1 MTSEITVGR
10 RYRLHEKLGRGGMGT
25 VYRATDRL
33 TNSIVALKQVTK
45 SIANP
50 DSTSKTNATDFRIAL
65 ANEFQALASL
75 RHPNI
80 IPVLDYG
87 FEGENPYF
95 TMGYIPIARTITE
108 VGQQKSLTGKVNL
121 LIQALRALAYLHRR
135 GIIHRDMKPENALVD
150 VNGHLTLLDFGLAEE
165 NPQGAVDGK
174 IVGTLAYIAPE
185 VLQGNPPTQAAD
197 LFAIG
202 IMAYEI
208 FAGKH
213 PFDNGTPA
221 DLVTAVLKDRPD
233 LANLDLADDFI
244 NIVDCLLLKDPQD
257 RYHEADKV
265 IEDLAIAARI
275 SLEEDDPAIR
285 NSYIQAARFVGR
297 ETELRQL
304 ETALDN
310 IFDDKGSAWLI
321 GGESGVG
328 KSRLLQEIQVRS
340 MVRGARTLQGQ
351 AVAGGGLSFQV
362 WREPVRHLALSLAIS
377 DLDAAILKDIAPD
390 IETLL
395 ERPIPA
401 APDVVDKE
409 KRIIEAITAQFQHIQ
424 EPTVL
429 LLEDLHWAQESIE
442 VLKKVN
448 AMVRDLPLLILGTF
462 RSDERPNLPDELDMM
477 THLPMQRLSETEVI
491 DLSTSMLG
499 IVGREPQVLDLLQ
512 KETEG
517 NVFFLVETVRTLAE
531 EAGRLSNVG
540 RMTLPHSVF
549 AGGIQKVVQHRLSR
563 IPEQY
568 HTLLKIAAVA
578 GRQIDTALLRHIA
591 PNQIDEW
598 LTVCVNNAVLSG
610 KDARYQF
617 SHDKLREALLNELTA
632 EEVVTYNRQ
641 VAEATE
647 AIYPQDDA
655 RAKVLASHWRQAVH
669 NDKEAQYSYI
679 AGKLLKP
686 SQPHEALTLL
696 QRALELMSPE
706 HPALP
711 EIHRLLGDIQREMT
725 SYDLAQQHYD
735 SALSLARERHEDAL
749 AAETLNSIGVM
760 FYKQTEIAKAR
771 AYCTEAL
778 AVAKAV
784 NDERLIGQILNN
796 LGGFNVDEGLYDE
809 GVALFEQSIELA
821 QKVDDN
827 VTISGNYN
835 NLGILA
841 YRTGKFEKARN
852 YFLQAL
858 EIRGKAG
865 MRQSIAGSYNN
876 LGLIAA
882 TIGDFQAALDYHDKS
897 YKIKR
902 EIGDRHGMCASLT
915 NLGTAAMNASTYD
928 KAETYFRQALALA
941 REISDKMGEADNLNN
956 IGLIIRRK
964 NGDLNEA
971 RTFLL
976 QASEL
981 AREINDLVGVALS
994 LSNLADVLVA
1004 LGEIDEAIKHLKE
1017 ALCVCRP
1024 IDAMQPLLRCMMW
1037 FGKIFELQGDYERAV
1052 MLWSFVN
1059 LHESVDSET
1068 RNDTESMLATVT
1080 DKLAPSAFVTAI
1092 NASKAA
1098 VLDAVLD
1105 DLLDY

>member
-1 MTSEITVGR
+1 MALETTIGR

-33 TNSIVALKQVTK
+33 TNSTVALKQVTRPVP
-45 SIANP
+45 NP
-50 DSTSKTNATDFRIAL
+50 DSTSKTNSTDFRIAL
-65 ANEFQALASL
+65 AKEFQALASL

-95 TMGYIPIARTITE
+95 TMRYIPVARTITE

-135 GIIHRDMKPENALVD
+135 GIVHRDMKPENALVD
-150 VNGHLTLLDFGLAEE
+150 IDGHLTLLDFGLAEE

-208 FAGKH
+208 FTGKH

-221 DLVTAVLKDRPD
+221 DLVTAVLKESPD
-233 LANLDLADDFI
+233 LSNLDLTDDFI
-244 NIVDCLLLKDPQD
+244 SIIDRLLLKDPKD
-257 RYHEADKV
+257 RYQDADKV
-265 IEDLAIAARI
+265 IEDLAFAARI
-275 SLEEDDPAIR
+275 SLEEEDPAIR

-297 ETELRQL
+297 EAELRQL

-310 IFDDKGSAWLI
+310 IFNNKGSTWLV

-328 KSRLLQEIQVRS
+328 KSRLLHEIQIRS
-340 MVRGARTLQGQ
+340 MVRGARTLHGQG
-351 AVAGGGLSFQV
+351 VAGGGLSFQL
-362 WREPVRHLALSLAIS
+362 WREPVRYLALSLTLS

-395 ERPIPA
+395 ERTVLPAPI
-401 APDVVDKE
+401 VEDKE
-409 KRIIEAITAQFQHIQ
+409 KRIIEAIAAQFQHIQ

-429 LLEDLHWAQESIE
+429 LLEDLHWAMESLE

-462 RSDERPNLPDELDMM
+462 RDDELPDLPNELDMM
-477 THLPMQRLSETEVI
+477 THLTLQRLNETEVV

-499 IVGREPQVLDLLQ
+499 AVGREPQVLDLLQ

-517 NVFFLVETVRTLAE
+517 NVFFIVETVRTLAE

-549 AGGIQKVVQHRLSR
+549 AGGVMKVVQHRLSR
-563 IPEQY
+563 VPEQ
-568 HTLLKIAAVA
+568 HHALLKIAAVA
-578 GRQIDTALLRHIA
+578 GRQIDIALLRHIA
-591 PNQIDEW
+591 PTQIDEW
-598 LTVCVNNAVLSG
+598 LTVCVNNAVLTG

-617 SHDKLREALLNELTA
+617 AHDKLREALLNELTA

-641 VAEATE
+641 VAEAIET
-647 AIYPQDDA
+647 IYPQDDS
-655 RAKVLASHWRQAVH
+655 RAKVLARHWRNAVDK
-669 NDKEAQYSYI
+669 DKEAQYSYI

-686 SQPHEALTLL
+686 SQPHEALALL
-696 QRALELMSPE
+696 QRALELIPPE
-706 HPALP
+706 HPALSD
-711 EIHRLLGDIQREMT
+711 IHRLLGDIQRDMV
-725 SYDLAQQHYD
+725 SYELARQHYD
-735 SALSLARERHEDAL
+735 SALSLARERHEDAV
-749 AAETLNSIGVM
+749 AAETLSGIGM
-760 FYKQTEIAKAR
+760 MYYKQTEIAKAR
-771 AYCTEAL
+771 QYCTQAL
-778 AVAKAV
+778 TLAKSV

-796 LGGFNVDEGLYDE
+796 LGGLHVDEGQFE
-809 GVALFEQSIELA
+809 EAAALFEQSIELA

-841 YRTGKFEKARN
+841 YRTGKFEKARTH
-852 YFLQAL
+852 FLQAL
-858 EIRGKAG
+858 EIRSKAG
-865 MRQSIAGSYNN
+865 MRQGIAASYNN
-876 LGLIAA
+876 LGLIAV
-882 TIGDFQAALDYHDKS
+882 TMGDYQGALDYHQNS

-915 NLGTAAMNASTYD
+915 NLGAAAMNANDYD
-928 KAETYFRQALALA
+928 KAESYYRQALALA
-941 REISDKMGEADNLNN
+941 REIGDKLGEADNLNN

-971 RTFLL
+971 RTFLI

-994 LSNLADVLVA
+994 LSNLADVLIA
-1004 LGEIDEAIKHLKE
+1004 LGETDEAIKQLKE
-1017 ALCVCRP
+1017 ALCICRP
-1024 IDAMQPLLRCMMW
+1024 IDAMQPLLRSMMW
-1037 FGKIFELQGDYERAV
+1037 FGRIFELQGDYERAV

-1068 RNDTESMLATVT
+1068 RNDTEMMLATVT
-1080 DKLAPSAFVTAI
+1080 DKLSTEAFVIAI